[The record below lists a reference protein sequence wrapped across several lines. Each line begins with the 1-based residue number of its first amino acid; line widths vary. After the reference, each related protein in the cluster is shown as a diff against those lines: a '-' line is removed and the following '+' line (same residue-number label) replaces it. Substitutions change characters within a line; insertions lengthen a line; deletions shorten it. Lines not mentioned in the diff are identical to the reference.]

1 MKNILKILHQFFLG
15 LGKKNIV
22 NTRFVPSS
30 NQYESYFD
38 EIISRDKI
46 LSKIKLNK
54 NSIVLGSCF
63 SIRLANFFYIVTL
76 KLLFWKKIYINSK
89 LTGVE
94 YIILRILNKL

>member
-63 SIRLANFFYIVTL
+63 SIRLADFLHSNFETTILEENIYKL
-76 KLLFWKKIYINSK
+76 KVNWGRVYNIKNI
-89 LTGVE
+89 E
-94 YIILRILNKL
+94 QII